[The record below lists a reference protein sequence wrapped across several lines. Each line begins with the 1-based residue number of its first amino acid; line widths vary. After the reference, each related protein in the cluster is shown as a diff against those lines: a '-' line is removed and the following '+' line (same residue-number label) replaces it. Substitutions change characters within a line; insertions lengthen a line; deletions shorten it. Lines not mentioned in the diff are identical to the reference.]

1 MGVLCSGCQSYRAPQ
16 CSADLSE
23 PGAPFPCPPEG
34 GEDTGGRRR
43 VSRSSGTLGT
53 QPPRGSLLRQE
64 WGSTNIQAQHR
75 AWGSLP
81 VGRVT
86 EHAGVSLLLR
96 CPLPWTSRRRTLFH
110 LDSSFHGYGKGGLRG
125 TEGTQCILPPATP
138 SSPSPLRPLSP
149 LHTSPAHGQGGEAL
163 PFLSATTS
171 VGAPLP
177 PQDGMGIAG
186 SQEHP
191 LSFWPHTPPHPTLSL
206 PLGAWGPLF
215 PPSSLPRLE
224 GERPARDADIQS
236 SGMGADP
243 GLRGPIFLSIY

>member
-1 MGVLCSGCQSYRAPQ
+1 MGVLCSGCQSYRTPQ

-23 PGAPFPCPPEG
+23 PGAPFPCSPEG
-34 GEDTGGRRR
+34 GEDTGDRRR
-43 VSRSSGTLGT
+43 VSRFSVTLGVL
-53 QPPRGSLLRQE
+53 PPRGSLLRQE
-64 WGSTNIQAQHR
+64 WGSANIQAQHR

-96 CPLPWTSRRRTLFH
+96 RPLPWTPRRRTLFH
-110 LDSSFHGYGKGGLRG
+110 LDSFSFHRYGKGGLRG
-125 TEGTQCILPPATP
+125 TEGTPCILPTATP

-163 PFLSATTS
+163 PFLPATTS

-177 PQDGMGIAG
+177 PQDGMDIAG

-191 LSFWPHTPPHPTLSL
+191 LSFRPHTPPPHSLSASRS
-206 PLGAWGPLF
+206 LGAPVPAFL
-215 PPSSLPRLE
+215 PSQA
-224 GERPARDADIQS
+224 G
-236 SGMGADP
+236 G
-243 GLRGPIFLSIY
+243 